1 MAEYNKA
8 KIIKYS
14 RVFNKMTQEK
24 LAEEI
29 CEPETINR
37 YETGILDPSQFNYYL
52 MMQRLGEHVETY
64 KIPGDFIS
72 FELVNLRK
80 RIKKL
85 VEEGRYDE
93 VREENV
99 KYKELMDDS
108 VDNIQFVERID
119 AIIDCNKE
127 LISRDE
133 CIEKLVNTLRRSYP
147 DFSFDNLNKGRLYSE
162 TELLVINSLIIE
174 LWQNDDIDLA
184 IDLCEK
190 MESCFDNSL
199 IKNDTREREKLLLNY
214 SNILGLNGRY
224 EDSIEVCKKGIIYI
238 NENKRCNYLFNFYFN
253 IGWNLEQIAEK
264 GGKTREEQDKM
275 LQSAMMYYWVAYKL
289 CNILPEC
296 KDNLPIIKKTLD
308 ALVRRQKKRT
318 E

>member
-29 CEPETINR
+29 CEPETVNR

-52 MMQRLGEHVETY
+52 MMQRLGEHVEIY

-80 RIKKL
+80 KIKKL
-85 VEEGRYDE
+85 VEEGRYDD
-93 VREENV
+93 VRKENC

-108 VDNIQFVERID
+108 VDNVQFVERID
-119 AIIDCNKE
+119 AITDCNNG

-133 CIEKLVNTLRRSYP
+133 CIDKLMKTLRLSYS

-174 LWQNDDIDLA
+174 LWQNDNMDLA

-190 MESCFDNSL
+190 MEECFDNSV

-214 SNILGLNGRY
+214 SNMLGLNGRY
-224 EDSIEVCKKGIIYI
+224 EDSIEVCKKGIMYI
-238 NENKRCNYLFNFYFN
+238 NENKRCNYLYNFYFN
-253 IGWNLEQIAEK
+253 IGWNLEQLVENTAK
-264 GGKTREEQDKM
+264 LSEERDKM
-275 LQSAMMYYWVAYKL
+275 LQSAMMYYWISYKL

-296 KDNLPIIKKTLD
+296 KDNLPTIKKSLD
-308 ALVRRQKKRT
+308 DLMRRQKKRT

>member
-14 RVFNKMTQEK
+14 REFNKMTQEK

-37 YETGILDPSQFNYYL
+37 YENGILDPSQFNYYL
-52 MMQRLGEHVETY
+52 MMQRLGEHVEVY

-72 FELVNLRK
+72 FELVNLRIK
-80 RIKKL
+80 IKKL
-85 VEEGRYDE
+85 IEEGRYNE
-93 VREENV
+93 LRKESC

-108 VDNIQFVERID
+108 IDNIQFIKRID
-119 AIIDCNKE
+119 AIIDCNNG

-133 CIEKLVNTLRRSYP
+133 CIERLVNTLRLSYP
-147 DFSFDNLNKGRLYSE
+147 DFSFDYLNKGRLYSE

-184 IDLCEK
+184 IDLCKK
-190 MESCFDNSL
+190 MEECFDNIV

-214 SNILGLNGRY
+214 SNMLGLNGRY
-224 EDSIEVCKKGIIYI
+224 EESIEVCKKGILYI
-238 NENKRCNYLFNFYFN
+238 NENKRCNYLYNFYFN
-253 IGWNLEQIAEK
+253 IGWNLEQIVEK
-264 GGKTREEQDKM
+264 TDKSNYKRDKM
-275 LQSAMMYYWVAYKL
+275 LQRAMMYYWISYKL

-296 KDNLPIIKKTLD
+296 KDNLPTIKKTLY
-308 ALVRRQKKRT
+308 ALVRRQKNA
-318 E
+318 